1 MERPIQNCYW
11 VEPGKLL
18 AGEYPREYD
27 HAPSVTKFRA
37 LRGAGVSAFIDL
49 TQEVEAQAWGWVKPY
64 DDYLDG
70 ASHER
75 FPIPDEGV
83 PDSSELTTAVLD
95 AIDRRIAEGRT
106 VYVHCLAAWGA
117 PGPSSAAGSCVTDAP
132 ATRRSNGSPN
142 CGGSAPSRRATRA
155 RRRCRSSSTTS
166 AIGGRAFPS
175 RAPAGS
181 ARTTR

>member
-27 HAPSVTKFRA
+27 HAPSITKFRA
-37 LRGAGVSAFIDL
+37 LRSAGVSAFIDL

-106 VYVHCLAAWGA
+106 VYVHCFGGVGRTGTIVGCWLVRHGRSGDEALERIAELWRECPKSARHPRSPQMPEQLDYIRNWREGA
-117 PGPSSAAGSCVTDAP
+117 P
-132 ATRRSNGSPN
+132 
-142 CGGSAPSRRATRA
+142 
-155 RRRCRSSSTTS
+155 
-166 AIGGRAFPS
+166 
-175 RAPAGS
+175 
-181 ARTTR
+181 

>member
-83 PDSSELTTAVLD
+83 PDSSELTIAVLD

-106 VYVHCLAAWGA
+106 VYVHCFGGVGRTGTIVGCWLVRHGHSGDEALERIAELWREC
-117 PGPSSAAGSCVTDAP
+117 PKSARHP
-132 ATRRSNGSPN
+132 RSPQMPEQLDYIRNWRE
-142 CGGSAPSRRATRA
+142 SAP
-155 RRRCRSSSTTS
+155 
-166 AIGGRAFPS
+166 
-175 RAPAGS
+175 
-181 ARTTR
+181 